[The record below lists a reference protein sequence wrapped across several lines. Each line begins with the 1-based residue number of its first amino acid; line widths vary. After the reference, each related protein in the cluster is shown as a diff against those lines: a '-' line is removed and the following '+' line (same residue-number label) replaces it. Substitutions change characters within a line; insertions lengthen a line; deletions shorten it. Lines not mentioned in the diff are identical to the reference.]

1 MALTI
6 SGETLQIRFGAQTI
20 YATINRYHVVWVAL
34 PDIAD
39 TQVDDLLQTDQSV
52 NEEYCPATI
61 L

>member
-1 MALTI
+1 MALTF
-6 SGETLQIRFGAQTI
+6 SGETLQIGFGARTI
-20 YATINRYHVVWVAL
+20 YATNNRYHVVWGAL